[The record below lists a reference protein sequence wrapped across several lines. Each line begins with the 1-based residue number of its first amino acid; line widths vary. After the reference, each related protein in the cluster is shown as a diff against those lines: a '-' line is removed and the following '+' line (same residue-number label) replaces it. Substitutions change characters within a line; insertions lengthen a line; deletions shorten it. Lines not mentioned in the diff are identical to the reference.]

1 MQSNVTFPLKRL
13 MLSLFVCSVLPI
25 LLMGRSFLQSDN
37 IFSSLASI
45 GFGIFFTL
53 LCFVPFYSI
62 KHRTRLDFSAFAKN
76 TSQTGFFFAGRDFLC
91 LIDRADAP
99 EQADQI
105 ETAESDKRIDD
116 PGEP

>member
-1 MQSNVTFPLKRL
+1 M
-13 MLSLFVCSVLPI
+13 
-25 LLMGRSFLQSDN
+25 
-37 IFSSLASI
+37 
-45 GFGIFFTL
+45 
-53 LCFVPFYSI
+53 
-62 KHRTRLDFSAFAKN
+62 
-76 TSQTGFFFAGRDFLC
+76 